1 MPHPPLTPAQ
11 HSRASERRAL
21 AAGAIR
27 TPGGILPAAA
37 AQALDALMQQSYAHS
52 KTEAIARALVEA
64 SLIDW
69 KMRSSRNL
77 MRETATTAPEFNRLE
92 NAL

>member
-1 MPHPPLTPAQ
+1 MPHLPLTPAQ

-64 SLIDW
+64 AARHN
-69 KMRSSRNL
+69 K
-77 MRETATTAPEFNRLE
+77 
-92 NAL
+92 

>member
-1 MPHPPLTPAQ
+1 MKLPHPPLTPAQ
-11 HSRASERRAL
+11 HSRASERRAI

-64 SLIDW
+64 AARHN
-69 KMRSSRNL
+69 K
-77 MRETATTAPEFNRLE
+77 
-92 NAL
+92 

>member
-1 MPHPPLTPAQ
+1 MTKRKHPLTPAQ
-11 HSRASERRAL
+11 HSRNSERRAL

-64 SLIDW
+64 AARHN
-69 KMRSSRNL
+69 K
-77 MRETATTAPEFNRLE
+77 
-92 NAL
+92 